1 MNVIYISM
9 MIWVVLMRLLC
20 SGSMRYTTLPTGAKS
35 YRVPLA
41 VAFLTM
47 AYIVFWIGMRTGIAD
62 TAAYIYGFN
71 SSPTGLDH
79 VWEVLASDR
88 KGQAWGA
95 LEILFKTLISPNVQ
109 CWLMA
114 LAAFMGFSAA
124 SCYQKYSEAFFF
136 SALLFI
142 LNGNFTWMLNGM
154 RQFLCV
160 TALML
165 AFHWL
170 VQGKT
175 LKYMILICCLGMFHV
190 TVLLMIPIY
199 FVVRQKPWSKLVW
212 LSIAA
217 TIVAVIFAEPFAGA
231 IEQTVAMHSASY
243 KNSTVMLE
251 GDDGVHPLR
260 VAIALAPVMLAWIKR
275 RDIER
280 ENNAVLNVCI
290 NMCLLTS
297 LLYAFGAVTSGIL
310 MGRLPIYCE
319 VYAAIALP
327 MLIHRFRLPLVR
339 SFLFVACLL
348 GYSAFYY
355 LQMRHSYYISA
366 ITGVLL

>member
-1 MNVIYISM
+1 

-35 YRVPLA
+35 YRIPSA

-62 TAAYIYGFN
+62 TPAYILEF
-71 SSPTGLDH
+71 TA
-79 VWEVLASDR
+79 ASDDIDAVWKMLLSDH

-260 VAIALAPVMLAWIKR
+260 VVVAMAPVMLAWIKR

-297 LLYAFGAVTSGIL
+297 LLYAFGVVTSGIL

>member
-1 MNVIYISM
+1 MNIIYISM

-35 YRVPLA
+35 YRIPSA

-62 TAAYIYGFN
+62 TPAYILEF
-71 SSPTGLDH
+71 TA
-79 VWEVLASDR
+79 ASDDIDAVWKMLLSDH

-260 VAIALAPVMLAWIKR
+260 VVVAMAPVMLAWIKR

-297 LLYAFGAVTSGIL
+297 LLYAFGVVTSGIL

>member
-231 IEQTVAMHSASY
+231 IEQAVATHSASY
-243 KNSTVMLE
+243 KGAVVMLE
-251 GDDGVHPLR
+251 GDDGVNPLR
-260 VAIALAPVMLAWIKR
+260 VIVAFVPVMLAWNKR
-275 RDIER
+275 SEVEK
-280 ENNAVLNVCI
+280 ENNAVLNICV

-297 LLYAFGAVTSGIL
+297 LLYAFGVVTSGIL

-319 VYAAIALP
+319 VYSSIALP

>member
-1 MNVIYISM
+1 MNIIYISM

-20 SGSMRYTTLPTGAKS
+20 SGAMRYTTLPTGARS
-35 YRVPLA
+35 YRVPPA

-47 AYIVFWIGMRTGIAD
+47 GYIVFWIGMRTGIAD
-62 TAAYIYGFN
+62 TAAYIYGFKA
-71 SSPTGLDH
+71 SPVGLDR
-79 VWEVLASDR
+79 VGEVLVSDR

-114 LAAFMGFSAA
+114 LAAFMGFSVA

-136 SALLFI
+136 STLLFI

-165 AFHWL
+165 GFSWL
-170 VQGKT
+170 VHGKT
-175 LKYMILICCLGMFHV
+175 LKYMILICCLGLFHV

-199 FVVRQKPWSKLVW
+199 FVVRQKPWSKLVL

-217 TIVAVIFAEPFAGA
+217 TAVAVIFAEPFAGA
-231 IEQTVAMHSASY
+231 IEHTVAANSASY
-243 KNSTVMLE
+243 RNATVMLE

-260 VAIALAPVMLAWIKR
+260 VVIALAPVILAWIQR
-275 RDIER
+275 RGIER
-280 ENNAVLNVCI
+280 ENNTVLNICI
-290 NMCLLTS
+290 NMCLLTA
-297 LLYAFGAVTSGIL
+297 LLYAFGVVTSGIL

-327 MLIHRFRLPLVR
+327 MLIHRWRQAPMRCLL
-339 SFLFVACLL
+339 LMACLL
-348 GYSAFYY
+348 GYGGFYY
-355 LQMRHSYYISA
+355 LTIGYIYYISD
-366 ITGVLL
+366 ITGLVR